1 MALGRFLKGMQLSQ
15 AGYIP
20 TGLFRIVEKKIIKEE
35 EKKKKISVLF
45 HSIYRVNMVI

>member
-20 TGLFRIVEKKIIKEE
+20 TGLFRIVEEKNDKRRRRKKEE
-35 EKKKKISVLF
+35 ENCF
-45 HSIYRVNMVI
+45 DP